1 MDMSSNALKARPAG
15 MSEGEWKA
23 RLELAA
29 CYRVFSFLGWTE
41 LIFNHITVR
50 VPDDDGAE
58 RGGAERGAVHRAAQ
72 GAASL
77 HAPRHYLIN
86 PFGLHY
92 SEVTATN
99 LIKVG
104 LDGEP
109 VHATPWTVNRAGFV
123 IHSAIH
129 SARNDAHCIMHVHTT
144 AGMAVACKE
153 AGLGSD
159 NFYSAMIAGDVAYHD
174 YEGVTTRTDEQER
187 LVASLGSKHCMIL
200 RNHGLLACE
209 ENVPDAFFTMWTLNR
224 ACEIQMAA
232 AAIPGPNRALSTE
245 AIASSL
251 LKQHRSVDPAGH
263 VQPKVFD
270 AMVRRAGITS
280 YEMLI

>member
-1 MDMSSNALKARPAG
+1 MDKFASAMAARPAG
-15 MSEGEWKA
+15 MGEAEWRA

-29 CYRVFSFLGWTE
+29 CYRVFAFLGWTE

-50 VPDDDGAE
+50 VPGEPDD
-58 RGGAERGAVHRAAQ
+58 R
-72 GAASL
+72 
-77 HAPRHYLIN
+77 RHYLIN

-109 VHATPWTVNRAGFV
+109 VHPTPYTVNRAGFV

-129 SARNDAHCIMHVHTT
+129 AHRADAHCIMHVHTT

-153 AGLGSD
+153 AGLGYDS
-159 NFYSAMIAGDVAYHD
+159 FYGAQLVGDVAYHD
-174 YEGVTTRTDEQER
+174 YEGVTTRTDEQDR
-187 LVASLGSKHCMIL
+187 LVASLGDKHCLIL
-200 RNHGLLACE
+200 RNHGLLACDE
-209 ENVPDAFFTMWTLNR
+209 SVPVAFFLMWTLNR

-232 AAIPGPNRALSTE
+232 ASIPGPNRAVTE
-245 AIASSL
+245 EAVAASSHRL
-251 LKQHRSVDPAGH
+251 HRSVDPQGQ
-263 VQPKVFD
+263 VQQKVFD
-270 AMVRRAGITS
+270 AMVRRAGVAS
-280 YEMLI
+280 YESLV

>member
-1 MDMSSNALKARPAG
+1 MDMSTSALKARPAA
-15 MSEGEWKA
+15 MSEAEWKA

-50 VPDDDGAE
+50 VPPEGEPADAD
-58 RGGAERGAVHRAAQ
+58 
-72 GAASL
+72 
-77 HAPRHYLIN
+77 PRHYLIN

-104 LDGEP
+104 LDGAP
-109 VHATPWTVNRAGFV
+109 VHDTPWTVNRAGFV

-129 SARNDAHCIMHVHTT
+129 SARDDAHCIMHVHTT

-153 AGLGSD
+153 AGLGQD

-209 ENVPDAFFTMWTLNR
+209 VTVADAFFTMWTLNR

-232 AAIPGPNRALSTE
+232 AAIPGPNRALTPD

>member
-1 MDMSSNALKARPAG
+1 MDKFETALRARPAG
-15 MSEGEWKA
+15 IAEAEWKA

-50 VPDDDGAE
+50 VPGEADD
-58 RGGAERGAVHRAAQ
+58 Q
-72 GAASL
+72 
-77 HAPRHYLIN
+77 RHYLIN

-104 LDGEP
+104 LDGAP
-109 VHATPWTVNRAGFV
+109 VHDTPYTVNRAGFV

-129 SARNDAHCIMHVHTT
+129 GARADAHCIMHIHST

-153 AGLGSD
+153 AGLTHD
-159 NFYSAMIAGDVAYHD
+159 NFYGAMIAGDVAYHD
-174 YEGVTTRTDEQER
+174 YEGVTTRTDEQDR
-187 LVASLGSKHCMIL
+187 LVASLGTKHCLIL

-224 ACEIQMAA
+224 ACEIQMAS
-232 AAIPGPNRALSTE
+232 AAIAGPNRALTPD

-251 LKQHRSVDPAGH
+251 LKQHGSVDPEGR

-280 YEMLI
+280 FDMLI

>member
-1 MDMSSNALKARPAG
+1 MDMSTNALKARPAG
-15 MSEGEWKA
+15 ISEAEWKA

-50 VPDDDGAE
+50 VPPPGDHGD
-58 RGGAERGAVHRAAQ
+58 AAQ
-72 GAASL
+72 SSAS
-77 HAPRHYLIN
+77 HAGPRHYLIN

-129 SARNDAHCIMHVHTT
+129 AARNDAHCIMHIHST

-159 NFYSAMIAGDVAYHD
+159 NFYSAMLAGDVAYHD
-174 YEGVTTRTDEQER
+174 YEGVTTRTDEQAR
-187 LVASLGSKHCMIL
+187 LVASLGNKHCMIL

-209 ENVPDAFFTMWTLNR
+209 ETVPDAFFTLWTLNR

-232 AAIPGPNRALSTE
+232 AAIPGPNRALTPE
-245 AIASSL
+245 AIAASL
-251 LKQHRSVDPAGH
+251 LKQHRSVDPAGQ
-263 VQPKVFD
+263 VQAKVFD
-270 AMVRRAGITS
+270 AMVRRAGISS
-280 YEMLI
+280 YDMLI

>member
-1 MDMSSNALKARPAG
+1 MDHLDNAMRAMPKG
-15 MSEGEWKA
+15 MAPEEWQA

-29 CYRVFSFLGWTE
+29 CYRVFSMLGWTE

-50 VPDDDGAE
+50 VPGPEDG
-58 RGGAERGAVHRAAQ
+58 
-72 GAASL
+72 
-77 HAPRHYLIN
+77 PRTYLIN

-99 LIKVG
+99 LIRVG

-109 VHATPWTVNRAGFV
+109 VHDTPYTVNRAGFV

-129 SARNDAHCIMHVHTT
+129 SARADAHCIMHIHTT

-153 AGLGSD
+153 AGLGTDS
-159 NFYSAMIAGDVAYHD
+159 FYSAMIAGDVAYHD

-187 LVASLGSKHCMIL
+187 LVASLGQKHCLIL

-209 ENVPDAFFTMWTLNR
+209 HNVPDAFFTLWTLNR

-232 AAIPGPNRALSTE
+232 ASIPGPNRAISPD

-251 LKQHRSVDPAGH
+251 LKQHRSVDPQGR
-263 VQPKVFD
+263 VQTKVFD

-280 YEMLI
+280 YDMLI

>member
-1 MDMSSNALKARPAG
+1 MDMFESALRARPAQ

-29 CYRVFSFLGWTE
+29 CYRVFASMGWTE

-50 VPDDDGAE
+50 VPPENA
-58 RGGAERGAVHRAAQ
+58 GGARR
-72 GAASL
+72 
-77 HAPRHYLIN
+77 YLIN

-104 LDGEP
+104 IDGEP
-109 VHATPWTVNRAGFV
+109 VHPTPHSVNRAGFV

-129 SARNDAHCIMHVHTT
+129 TARDDAHCIMHVHTT

-153 AGLGSD
+153 AGLSYD
-159 NFYSAMIAGDVAYHD
+159 NFYAAQLWGDVAYHD
-174 YEGVTTRTDEQER
+174 YEGVTTRTDEQDT
-187 LVASLGSKHCMIL
+187 LTASLGAKHCLIL

-209 ENVPDAFFTMWTLNR
+209 ESVPEAFFLLFTLNR

-232 AAIPGPNRALSTE
+232 GAIPGPNRTPSSA
-245 AIASSL
+245 AIAASSHRL
-251 LKQHRSVDPAGH
+251 HRSVDPQGR
-263 VQPKVFD
+263 VQQKVFD
-270 AMVRRAGITS
+270 AMVRRAGIAS
-280 YEMLI
+280 YECLI

>member
-1 MDMSSNALKARPAG
+1 MDKFDSALKARPDA
-15 MSEGEWKA
+15 MSEAEWKS

-29 CYRVFSFLGWTE
+29 CYRVFSHLGWTE

-50 VPDDDGAE
+50 AP
-58 RGGAERGAVHRAAQ
+58 
-72 GAASL
+72 AASGE
-77 HAPRHYLIN
+77 RHYLIN

-99 LIKVG
+99 LIRIG

-109 VHATPWTVNRAGFV
+109 LHPTPYSVNRAGFV

-129 SARNDAHCIMHVHTT
+129 ARRADAHCIMHVHTT

-153 AGLGSD
+153 AGLASD
-159 NFYSAMIAGDVAYHD
+159 NFYGAQLAGDLAYHD
-174 YEGVTTRTDEQER
+174 YEGVTTRTDEQDR
-187 LVASLGSKHCMIL
+187 LVASLGDKHCMIL

-209 ENVPDAFFTMWTLNR
+209 EDVPAAFFLMFTLNR

-232 AAIPGPNRALSTE
+232 ASIPGPNRALTPD
-245 AIASSL
+245 AIAASAHR
-251 LKQHRSVDPAGH
+251 QHRAVDPQGQ
-263 VQPKVFD
+263 VRQKVFD
-270 AMVRRAGITS
+270 AMVRRAGVVS

>member
-1 MDMSSNALKARPAG
+1 MDLSTSAIKARPAG
-15 MSEGEWKA
+15 MHESEWKA

-50 VPDDDGAE
+50 VPDE
-58 RGGAERGAVHRAAQ
+58 GGADSGARY
-72 GAASL
+72 
-77 HAPRHYLIN
+77 YLIN

-92 SEVTATN
+92 SEVTASN

-109 VHATPWTVNRAGFV
+109 VHATPYSVNRAGFV

-129 SARNDAHCIMHVHTT
+129 AARNDAHCIMHIHST

-153 AGLGSD
+153 AGLGQD
-159 NFYSAMIAGDVAYHD
+159 NFYSAMLAGDVAYHD
-174 YEGVTTRTDEQER
+174 YEGVTTRTDEQAR
-187 LVASLGSKHCMIL
+187 LVASLGHKHCMIL

-209 ENVPDAFFTMWTLNR
+209 ETVPDAFFTMWTLNR

-232 AAIPGPNRALSTE
+232 ASIPGPNRALAPE

-251 LKQHRSVDPAGH
+251 LKQHRAVDPQGR

-270 AMVRRAGITS
+270 AMVRRAGISS
-280 YEMLI
+280 YDMLI

>member
-1 MDMSSNALKARPAG
+1 MDMSSTTMNARPAG
-15 MSEGEWKA
+15 MAQAEWQA

-50 VPDDDGAE
+50 VPGEADD
-58 RGGAERGAVHRAAQ
+58 Q
-72 GAASL
+72 
-77 HAPRHYLIN
+77 RHYLIN

-104 LDGEP
+104 LDGAP
-109 VHATPWTVNRAGFV
+109 VHDTPYTVNRAGFV

-129 SARNDAHCIMHVHTT
+129 GARVDAHCIMHVHTT

-153 AGLGSD
+153 AGLSHD
-159 NFYSAMIAGDVAYHD
+159 NFYGAMIAGDVAYHD
-174 YEGVTTRTDEQER
+174 YEGVTTRTDEQDR
-187 LVASLGSKHCMIL
+187 LVASLGSKHCLIL

-209 ENVPDAFFTMWTLNR
+209 ESLPDAFFTMWTLNR
-224 ACEIQMAA
+224 ACEIQMAS
-232 AAIPGPNRALSTE
+232 AAIAGPNRALSPE

-263 VQPKVFD
+263 VQPKVFE
-270 AMVRRAGITS
+270 AMVRRAGVTS
-280 YEMLI
+280 YDMLI

>member
-1 MDMSSNALKARPAG
+1 MDMSSTTMNARPAG
-15 MSEGEWKA
+15 MAQAEWQA

-50 VPDDDGAE
+50 VPGEADD
-58 RGGAERGAVHRAAQ
+58 Q
-72 GAASL
+72 
-77 HAPRHYLIN
+77 RHYLIN

-104 LDGEP
+104 LDGAP
-109 VHATPWTVNRAGFV
+109 VHDTPYTVNRAGFV

-129 SARNDAHCIMHVHTT
+129 GARVDAHCIMHVHTT

-153 AGLGSD
+153 AGLSHD
-159 NFYSAMIAGDVAYHD
+159 NFYGAMIAGDVAYHD
-174 YEGVTTRTDEQER
+174 YEGVTTRTDEQDR
-187 LVASLGSKHCMIL
+187 LVASLGSKHCLIL

-209 ENVPDAFFTMWTLNR
+209 ENLPDAFFTMWTLNR
-224 ACEIQMAA
+224 ACEIQMAS
-232 AAIPGPNRALSTE
+232 AAIAGPNRALTPD

-251 LKQHRSVDPAGH
+251 LKQHRSVDPDGR
-263 VQPKVFD
+263 VQPKVFE
-270 AMVRRAGITS
+270 AMVRRAGVTS
-280 YEMLI
+280 YDMLI

>member
-1 MDMSSNALKARPAG
+1 MDKFETALRARPAG
-15 MSEGEWKA
+15 MTEAEWKA

-50 VPDDDGAE
+50 VPGEADD
-58 RGGAERGAVHRAAQ
+58 Q
-72 GAASL
+72 
-77 HAPRHYLIN
+77 RHYLIN

-104 LDGEP
+104 LDGAP
-109 VHATPWTVNRAGFV
+109 VHDTPYTVNRAGFV

-129 SARNDAHCIMHVHTT
+129 GARADAHCIMHIHST

-153 AGLGSD
+153 AGLGQD

-174 YEGVTTRTDEQER
+174 YEGVTTRTDEQDR
-187 LVASLGSKHCMIL
+187 LVASLGNRHCLIL

-232 AAIPGPNRALSTE
+232 AAIPGPNRALTPD

-251 LKQHRSVDPAGH
+251 LKQHRSVDPEGR

-280 YEMLI
+280 FDMLI

>member
-1 MDMSSNALKARPAG
+1 MNLSTTALKARPDG
-15 MSEGEWKA
+15 ISETKWQL
-23 RLELAA
+23 RLQLAA
-29 CYRVFSFLGWTE
+29 CYRVFSMLGWTE

-50 VPDDDGAE
+50 VP
-58 RGGAERGAVHRAAQ
+58 
-72 GAASL
+72 
-77 HAPRHYLIN
+77 APEGTGDKHYLIN

-92 SEVTATN
+92 SEVTASN

-104 LDGEP
+104 LDGAP
-109 VHATPWTVNRAGFV
+109 VHQTPYTVNRAGFV

-129 SARNDAHCIMHVHTT
+129 AARPDAHCIMHIHST

-153 AGLGSD
+153 AGLGTD

-174 YEGVTTRTDEQER
+174 YQGVTTRTDEQGH
-187 LVASLGSKHCMIL
+187 LVASLGNKHCMIL

-209 ENVPDAFFTMWTLNR
+209 ENIPDAFFQMWTLNR

-232 AAIPGPNRALSTE
+232 ASIPGPNRALTPA
-245 AIASSL
+245 AIESSL
-251 LKQHRSVDPAGH
+251 LKQHRSVDPEGR

-280 YEMLI
+280 YDMLV

>member
-1 MDMSSNALKARPAG
+1 MDMTTNALKARPAG
-15 MSEGEWKA
+15 MSEAEWKA

-41 LIFNHITVR
+41 LIFNHITAR
-50 VPDDDGAE
+50 VPTEGK
-58 RGGAERGAVHRAAQ
+58 Q
-72 GAASL
+72 GDTG
-77 HAPRHYLIN
+77 PRHYLIN

-104 LDGEP
+104 LDGVP
-109 VHATPWTVNRAGFV
+109 VHDTPWTVNRAGFV

-129 SARNDAHCIMHVHTT
+129 SARADAHCIMHIHST

-153 AGLGSD
+153 AGLGTDS
-159 NFYSAMIAGDVAYHD
+159 FYSAMIAGDVAYHD

-187 LVASLGSKHCMIL
+187 LVASLGNKHCLIL

-209 ENVPDAFFTMWTLNR
+209 ETVPDAFFTMWTLNR

-232 AAIPGPNRALSTE
+232 AAIPGPNRALTPD

-251 LKQHRSVDPAGH
+251 LKQHRSVDPAGN

>member
-1 MDMSSNALKARPAG
+1 MDMSTSAIKARPAG
-15 MSEGEWKA
+15 MTEDEWKA

-29 CYRVFSFLGWTE
+29 CYRVFSFFGWTE

-50 VPDDDGAE
+50 VPEESDQHGGGTSSGA
-58 RGGAERGAVHRAAQ
+58 
-72 GAASL
+72 
-77 HAPRHYLIN
+77 RHYLIN

-92 SEVTATN
+92 SEVTASN

-104 LDGEP
+104 LDGAP
-109 VHATPWTVNRAGFV
+109 VHATPYTVNRAGFV

-129 SARNDAHCIMHVHTT
+129 AARNDAHCIMHIHST

-153 AGLGSD
+153 AGLGQD
-159 NFYSAMIAGDVAYHD
+159 NFYSAMLAGDVAYHD
-174 YEGVTTRTDEQER
+174 YEGVTTRTDEQDR
-187 LVASLGSKHCMIL
+187 LVASLGTKHCLIL

-209 ENVPDAFFTMWTLNR
+209 ENVPDAFQTMWTLNR

-232 AAIPGPNRALSTE
+232 ASIPGPNRALTPD

-251 LKQHRSVDPAGH
+251 LKTHQSVDPQGH
-263 VQPKVFD
+263 LQQKVFD
-270 AMVRRAGITS
+270 AMVRRAGISS
-280 YEMLI
+280 YDMLI

>member
-1 MDMSSNALKARPAG
+1 MDMNNNVIKARPAG
-15 MSEGEWKA
+15 MHEGEWKA

-50 VPDDDGAE
+50 VPPPAGQGEGKDGD
-58 RGGAERGAVHRAAQ
+58 G
-72 GAASL
+72 
-77 HAPRHYLIN
+77 PRHYLIN

-129 SARNDAHCIMHVHTT
+129 SARADAHCIMHIHST

-153 AGLGSD
+153 AGLGTD
-159 NFYSAMIAGDVAYHD
+159 NFYSAMIAGDIAYHD
-174 YEGVTTRTDEQER
+174 YEGVTTRTDEQAS
-187 LVASLGSKHCMIL
+187 LVASLGNRHCLIL
-200 RNHGLLACE
+200 RNHGLLACQ

-232 AAIPGPNRALSTE
+232 AAIPGPNRAVTPE

-251 LKQHRSVDPAGH
+251 LKQHRSVDPAGQ

>member
-1 MDMSSNALKARPAG
+1 MDLSTTVLKARPDG
-15 MSEGEWKA
+15 MTEAEWQL
-23 RLELAA
+23 RLQLAA
-29 CYRVFSFLGWTE
+29 CYRVFSMLGWTE
-41 LIFNHITVR
+41 LIFNHITMR
-50 VPDDDGAE
+50 VPASEGA
-58 RGGAERGAVHRAAQ
+58 
-72 GAASL
+72 SDK
-77 HAPRHYLIN
+77 HYLIN

-92 SEVTATN
+92 SEVTASN

-109 VHATPWTVNRAGFV
+109 VHKTPYTVNRAGFV

-129 SARNDAHCIMHVHTT
+129 AARPDAHCIMHIHST

-174 YEGVTTRTDEQER
+174 YEGVTTRTDEQGH
-187 LVASLGSKHCMIL
+187 LVASLGNKHCMIL

-209 ENVPDAFFTMWTLNR
+209 ENIPDAFFQMWTLNR

-232 AAIPGPNRALSTE
+232 ASIPGPNRALTPA
-245 AIASSL
+245 AIESSL
-251 LKQHRSVDPAGH
+251 LKQHRSVDPEGR

-280 YEMLI
+280 YDMLV